1 MLSAQEHEQERNG
14 HVSGHVKWFDPA
26 RGFGFVE
33 VDDGGPD
40 VLLHANVLRNFGQ
53 SSVADGVAVDVIA
66 QKTERGMQAV
76 EVIRILPPE
85 DPGPTGLEDIDTLP
99 AEVVMASPLH
109 PARVKWFDRVK
120 GFGFANI
127 FGCARDVFLHIEV
140 LRQSGFSE
148 LDPGEA
154 VGLRIVEAQR
164 GLMAVRVSPWE
175 MAVEQRGTSAASD

>member
-1 MLSAQEHEQERNG
+1 MLSVQEQDHDG
-14 HVSGHVKWFDPA
+14 HVTGRVKWFDPA
-26 RGFGFVE
+26 RGFGFIE

-53 SSVADGVAVDVIA
+53 SSVADGVAVEVVA
-66 QKTERGMQAV
+66 QRTERGMQAV
-76 EVIRILPPE
+76 EVIHIAPPE
-85 DPGPTGLEDIDTLP
+85 DIGPTGLEDVDSLP
-99 AEVVMASPLH
+99 PEVVRASPLH

-148 LDPGEA
+148 LDAGEA
-154 VGLRIVEAQR
+154 VGLRVVEAQR

-175 MAVEQRGTSAASD
+175 IAVEQRGKPATSD